1 MTEERTVND
10 DRKRVLTQVLLAVL
24 VVSVLAI
31 AYFSF
36 TPEQRT
42 DPYTEFYV
50 LGPEGNAS
58 NYSDNLSVG
67 ENRDLTVGISNHENR
82 EMQYTLVFEL
92 ENETV
97 DTRTVSIA
105 DQETWERNRS
115 FTPASP
121 GRKQI
126 QILLYRGESVTP
138 ESEPYRTLRLWMTVQ
153 EGSTATDR
161 QITDDRTSGLHSE

>member
-1 MTEERTVND
+1 MND
-10 DRKRVLTQVLLAVL
+10 DRKRLLTQVLLAVL

-67 ENRDLTVGISNHENR
+67 ESRSLTVGISNHENR
-82 EMQYTLVFEL
+82 ETQYTLVFEL
-92 ENETV
+92 DNETL
-97 DTRTVSIA
+97 DTRTVSVA

-115 FTPASP
+115 FTPESS
-121 GRKQI
+121 GRKQL
-126 QILLYRGESVTP
+126 QLRLYRGETVTP
-138 ESEPYRTLRLWMTVQ
+138 GSEPYRTLRLWMTVQ
-153 EGSTATDR
+153 EGSTANDR
-161 QITDDRTSGLHSE
+161 RTTDDRISGRHSK

>member
-1 MTEERTVND
+1 MND
-10 DRKRVLTQVLLAVL
+10 DHKRLLTQVLLAVL

-31 AYFSF
+31 VYFSF

-82 EMQYTLVFEL
+82 EMQYTLVLEL
-92 ENETV
+92 DNETLN
-97 DTRTVSIA
+97 TRTVSIA

-115 FTPASP
+115 FTPESS
-121 GRKQI
+121 GRKQL
-126 QILLYRGESVTP
+126 QLLLYRGESVTP
-138 ESEPYRTLRLWMTVQ
+138 ELEPYRTLRLWMTVQ
-153 EGSTATDR
+153 EASTANNR
-161 QITDDRTSGLHSE
+161 QIPDSRTSGHHNE